1 MSKTLFLTGFPG
13 FLGSALAGRLLD
25 RHDAD
30 VTITALV
37 QPRYKSLAETR
48 IRDIE
53 SEGDGRT
60 GRLVLVEGD
69 ITQERL
75 GMGAEAY
82 ADLQTRAHEVYHLAA
97 VYDLGVARE
106 LAMRVNVDGT
116 RHMLAFA
123 AGVPAL
129 RRFHYVSTCYVS
141 GRTPGLFRETDLV
154 RGQAFNNHYEQTKY
168 LAEVDVQEAMRGGLP
183 ATVYRPAVVV
193 GDSRTGA
200 TQKYD
205 GPYALVQWM
214 LRWGWLA
221 PVPVLGDPATHY
233 LNVVPQD
240 FVVDAIDVLS
250 ALDASEGEVYQL
262 ADPRPPS
269 IAQMVR
275 ILGEATHKTPV
286 KLRLPLR
293 LAREALQRIP
303 ALAAW
308 TNFEPESLAY
318 FSHPTQYSTAQTTRD
333 LAGSGV
339 ACPPFASYAD
349 RLVSFVEAHADV
361 SAAAMV

>member
-1 MSKTLFLTGFPG
+1 MSTTLFLTGFPG

-25 RHDAD
+25 RYDAD
-30 VTITALV
+30 VTVTALV
-37 QPRYKSLAETR
+37 QPQYRALAEAR
-48 IRDIE
+48 ILEIE
-53 SEGDGRT
+53 AAGDGRR

-69 ITQERL
+69 ITQARL
-75 GMGAEAY
+75 GLDPGAY
-82 ADLQTRAHEVYHLAA
+82 AALQARTHEVYHLAA
-97 VYDLGVARE
+97 VYDLGVGRN

-123 AGVPAL
+123 AGVPTL
-129 RRFHYVSTCYVS
+129 RRFQYVSTCYVS

-154 RGQAFNNHYEQTKY
+154 RGQAFNNFYEETKY
-168 LAEVDVQEAMRGGLP
+168 LAEVDVQQAMRGGLP
-183 ATVYRPAVVV
+183 ASIYRPSVVV

-214 LRWGWLA
+214 LRWGRLA
-221 PVPVLGDPATHY
+221 PVPILGDPATHF

-240 FVVDAIDVLS
+240 FVVDAIDALS

-262 ADPRPPS
+262 ADPNPPS
-269 IAQMVR
+269 IGQLVR
-275 ILGEATHKTPV
+275 LLGQATHRTPV
-286 KLRLPLR
+286 KLRLPLA
-293 LAREALQRIP
+293 LARGALQHVP
-303 ALAAW
+303 GLAAW
-308 TNFEPESLAY
+308 TAFEPESLAY

-333 LAGSGV
+333 LSGSGV
-339 ACPPFASYAD
+339 SCPPFASYAD
-349 RLVSFVEAHADV
+349 RLVGFVQAHPDV